1 MCYKFLSI
9 TFALA
14 LFTACKKDD
23 TSTPTPTPEGAGKCL
38 LQTSIASADGTT
50 GTCYLQTFANLSG
63 RIDNSKAAQIP
74 FGAIVVVEGNDI
86 FCGR

>member
-23 TSTPTPTPEGAGKCL
+23 TSTPTPTPEGGRKVP
-38 LQTSIASADGTT
+38 I
-50 GTCYLQTFANLSG
+50 ANLY
-63 RIDNSKAAQIP
+63 RQ
-74 FGAIVVVEGNDI
+74 
-86 FCGR
+86 R